1 MAKTDQEILMQ
12 NGYDPAK
19 FKLTRLPDGSG
30 KVDPIDSGF
39 SFSGAARDPVSD
51 RQLSQSTAAAMDPRM
66 TPSGLSAQQS
76 HSQYSTERAFG
87 TGVAHGA
94 LPAAAG
100 FAGGLLAE
108 AGLSAAGVAG
118 WPLAAGVGVAGLGA
132 SVLAGMG
139 QQALRTPE
147 EQLKL
152 DEMIA
157 QHPRAYQF
165 GNLAPNL
172 VFGLPGIAGL
182 QGTARFAGNTAALGM
197 RNATRLAAETGDAAH
212 VVNTALGA
220 GMVAGTRGP
229 EIVRNYAEGKPV
241 DWEGAAIDAAAAFGL
256 NRNNP
261 WTGKAVNRIAGREI
275 LPETM
280 QPFNKQKSEALRE
293 GPGKQSFPSREE
305 QLKVQEEQAF
315 ATRFQKAQ
323 QEAHEL
329 AAEEARRAREAQ
341 LTALE
346 QANEAKRKALEQ
358 TPEQAALQ
366 EELDKANA
374 GLTTPKPKVTTAEAL
389 GKATPDAPVPDAPQ
403 TVDAQVAAALDPK
416 STRKVV
422 LFTEGQDAPE
432 AIEGLLPVVLTN
444 GKTAFFNPRKWKSA
458 AQARKAVLAA
468 DKEQFDATL
477 LGMSQSVKPANA
489 AAVVTT
495 DAPNGTPNVQA
506 EVVGLEGMQAAAA
519 AGQAAVPGGTT
530 KVKPAGAVE
539 GERLSSETPESFN
552 TEAGAVPQGQQATY
566 RLASALGA
574 SGVDTRVV
582 GSPVPLHDPSNPDT
596 SYHGKFRPGAKV
608 ETPDGVVEVPPAVTA
623 TTQRADTLAHE
634 ATHVAW
640 DRFDAKQRAKFEA
653 GLKDDP
659 EYLAAVAAE
668 PDLTPQEFVARH
680 GGVELLRRIAAKD
693 WGFWKDVGAT
703 WRVFRGQGDKADVLR
718 QLGNMLA
725 ASPDRKGGG
734 VTYRALTDDEVASGM
749 RKPEPVGPAPTYV
762 PNFQA
767 KFGEPADT
775 KVRSEEEANL
785 PRKPVAL
792 LSERVA
798 ELRAEFPNHEDTVW
812 TEAKARWRLNG
823 LKQTEPKLRQYID
836 QLRGEGLSDLE
847 VNQQLQHDAL
857 GGYAD
862 QPQYSRGTMDTPS
875 TEDPFKD
882 RTFATQTEKE
892 LRSGAPFGVQLDK
905 AGNVPSS
912 VLVGRIAK
920 LPKVE
925 QELLKPFVQW
935 ANEKGTVNAKEAA
948 AWLRDNGPR
957 AEVKNYGMD
966 REQSAAKRELDA
978 LTHDWL
984 ETRDGGTQEAIR
996 RAVRSQERQN
1006 NRGVEAEL
1014 ATLRTPND
1022 IEQARR
1028 YLQLTTQ
1035 VIYDPDVGGPTATT
1049 YYNSISPRPVD
1060 RPMPEWT
1067 ATKGKRNLQRVDVV
1081 IPSEHPQSG
1090 VPDDARIQ
1098 WKQDNLH
1105 ENLPNTLGWAAIQYE
1120 TGPNGE
1126 RIAHV
1131 IEAQSRWGQEMREK
1145 RKIAERYQP
1154 GDFRLERLQATD
1166 HPLLADYNRLI
1177 LKAAIDQ
1184 ARKEG
1189 ATHIAV
1195 SDAETAMLTEMHD
1208 QSAAQRTTLSNYDS
1222 IAAKIQDAWNQ
1233 QTGLTDFKIIPNP
1246 AEYRGTEDFF
1256 ITRNGV
1262 ELGTLIRGTGDTYA
1276 MSGLRSALEQA
1287 LHERHP
1293 RGYSD
1298 LIDSP
1303 EPFQL
1308 QRNRVI
1314 NQEGGMRFNYDA
1326 KKGQLHRIASELTGY
1341 PGEDISFGEH
1351 KNASEGYSE
1360 NGFDITGR
1368 RHREDL
1374 ILKNPDGTPKT
1385 TATGR
1390 LYPIDVPAVRRATG
1404 EPYSF
1409 GGTKYSKGAGFST
1422 IDRIS
1427 DPEVEFAFRRAFN
1440 DRSFYEGKWARD
1452 ITEQLTPD
1460 ERAIIDDVRAKR
1472 VQWYRKTGAPA
1483 FTPEE
1488 KALSDKLDAHYTGIA
1503 NEVNTQGGPRVIKPR
1518 PYYEPENI
1526 STVAKHWL
1534 TTKGSSVESHAIEKA
1549 IADHWVDP
1557 KIVASKGLLEAQQE
1571 AAAQARSYVDG
1582 LRGSEPDQDLST
1594 HFGPLRK
1601 EAGFGLPASVT
1612 VNGEV
1617 IPIRE
1622 ADAVRA
1628 LTTYGRR
1635 TARDFAFYK
1644 NVEEPYGVGLNG
1656 QQTPIP
1662 NVPNIKE
1669 DPFVVHAMTAYRG
1682 RDVGGENPF
1691 NQRVHQAMRMASS
1704 MKLAA
1709 VAGVRNVLQL
1719 PTEMFKYAGNDVSVP
1734 LRAFNEARSNYNDVL
1749 ERAIARGGF
1758 RRSQSDLAYAD
1769 NTYSTDR
1776 VAELFGQAADAI
1788 GKWGGRGKLEE
1799 ASRVL
1804 STAQAEIRAA
1814 KMLADND
1821 VEGMRR
1827 LGVDPT
1833 APHAGEKLTLALTS
1847 AIEGTYDAREL
1858 PTYIWSGNKTFEDL
1872 FSVFKWNIEKSNT
1885 FYKDVLKPAANG
1897 NPGPLIMSLAAA
1909 AGITVPLTKFLNE
1922 FVNKRKAGPTWREIS
1937 TADEMTGE
1945 SHLRQRAAWLT
1956 DAVNLAGVAGMY
1968 STLANQAAQLLAGN
1982 AAHNLVFVAGNEVF
1996 LKDLVNAGV
2005 SYIETLNAGEDPID
2019 AAGVLTKQMLSNM
2032 FQTGRALMN
2041 QLPAMKDELQRK
2053 SDLRDRSVYEQLVND
2068 KQGQRNPAT
2077 PNPAIGMKEKEF
2089 KQTADMVQATELLD
2103 ILVKRY
2109 VDKYKTRPDLLK
2121 DKLES
2126 LARNPDRLF
2135 PSLDGND
2142 DLGAV
2147 RYASYLRSVFGD
2159 EELKRR
2165 ASEAAMRQ
2173 ALNSA
2178 KSDMARQFV
2187 PDL

>member
-659 EYLAAVAAE
+659 EYLAAVATE

-680 GGVELLRRIAAKD
+680 GGVELLKRIAAKD

-823 LKQTEPKLRQYID
+823 LAKTEPKLAQYI
-836 QLRGEGLSDLE
+836 QEMRGEGLSDLE

-892 LRSGAPFGVQLDK
+892 LRSGSPFGVQLDK

-948 AWLRDNGPR
+948 DWLRANGPR

-966 REQSAAKRELDA
+966 RPVSEARKEYDKLRGELDSYRGLHHDHMEDIGGAGTDSEFERTA
-978 LTHDWL
+978 LNIG
-984 ETRDGGTQEAIR
+984 RANR
-996 RAVRSQERQN
+996 RGELTN
-1006 NRGVEAEL
+1006 VEVVKLLRLNDL
-1014 ATLRTPND
+1014 AKQIVNEPWDTS
-1022 IEQARR
+1022 
-1028 YLQLTTQ
+1028 
-1035 VIYDPDVGGPTATT
+1035 PTATT

-1067 ATKGKRNLQRVDVV
+1067 TTKGKRNLQRVDVV

-1126 RIAHV
+1126 RIA
-1131 IEAQSRWGQEMREK
+1131 
-1145 RKIAERYQP
+1145 
-1154 GDFRLERLQATD
+1154 
-1166 HPLLADYNRLI
+1166 
-1177 LKAAIDQ
+1177 
-1184 ARKEG
+1184 
-1189 ATHIAV
+1189 
-1195 SDAETAMLTEMHD
+1195 
-1208 QSAAQRTTLSNYDS
+1208 
-1222 IAAKIQDAWNQ
+1222 
-1233 QTGLTDFKIIPNP
+1233 
-1246 AEYRGTEDFF
+1246 
-1256 ITRNGV
+1256 
-1262 ELGTLIRGTGDTYA
+1262 
-1276 MSGLRSALEQA
+1276 
-1287 LHERHP
+1287 
-1293 RGYSD
+1293 
-1298 LIDSP
+1298 
-1303 EPFQL
+1303 
-1308 QRNRVI
+1308 
-1314 NQEGGMRFNYDA
+1314 
-1326 KKGQLHRIASELTGY
+1326 
-1341 PGEDISFGEH
+1341 
-1351 KNASEGYSE
+1351 
-1360 NGFDITGR
+1360 
-1368 RHREDL
+1368 
-1374 ILKNPDGTPKT
+1374 
-1385 TATGR
+1385 
-1390 LYPIDVPAVRRATG
+1390 
-1404 EPYSF
+1404 
-1409 GGTKYSKGAGFST
+1409 
-1422 IDRIS
+1422 
-1427 DPEVEFAFRRAFN
+1427 
-1440 DRSFYEGKWARD
+1440 
-1452 ITEQLTPD
+1452 
-1460 ERAIIDDVRAKR
+1460 
-1472 VQWYRKTGAPA
+1472 
-1483 FTPEE
+1483 
-1488 KALSDKLDAHYTGIA
+1488 
-1503 NEVNTQGGPRVIKPR
+1503 
-1518 PYYEPENI
+1518 
-1526 STVAKHWL
+1526 
-1534 TTKGSSVESHAIEKA
+1534 
-1549 IADHWVDP
+1549 
-1557 KIVASKGLLEAQQE
+1557 
-1571 AAAQARSYVDG
+1571 
-1582 LRGSEPDQDLST
+1582 
-1594 HFGPLRK
+1594 
-1601 EAGFGLPASVT
+1601 
-1612 VNGEV
+1612 
-1617 IPIRE
+1617 
-1622 ADAVRA
+1622 
-1628 LTTYGRR
+1628 
-1635 TARDFAFYK
+1635 
-1644 NVEEPYGVGLNG
+1644 
-1656 QQTPIP
+1656 
-1662 NVPNIKE
+1662 
-1669 DPFVVHAMTAYRG
+1669 
-1682 RDVGGENPF
+1682 
-1691 NQRVHQAMRMASS
+1691 
-1704 MKLAA
+1704 
-1709 VAGVRNVLQL
+1709 
-1719 PTEMFKYAGNDVSVP
+1719 
-1734 LRAFNEARSNYNDVL
+1734 
-1749 ERAIARGGF
+1749 
-1758 RRSQSDLAYAD
+1758 
-1769 NTYSTDR
+1769 
-1776 VAELFGQAADAI
+1776 
-1788 GKWGGRGKLEE
+1788 
-1799 ASRVL
+1799 
-1804 STAQAEIRAA
+1804 
-1814 KMLADND
+1814 
-1821 VEGMRR
+1821 
-1827 LGVDPT
+1827 
-1833 APHAGEKLTLALTS
+1833 
-1847 AIEGTYDAREL
+1847 
-1858 PTYIWSGNKTFEDL
+1858 
-1872 FSVFKWNIEKSNT
+1872 
-1885 FYKDVLKPAANG
+1885 
-1897 NPGPLIMSLAAA
+1897 
-1909 AGITVPLTKFLNE
+1909 
-1922 FVNKRKAGPTWREIS
+1922 
-1937 TADEMTGE
+1937 
-1945 SHLRQRAAWLT
+1945 
-1956 DAVNLAGVAGMY
+1956 
-1968 STLANQAAQLLAGN
+1968 
-1982 AAHNLVFVAGNEVF
+1982 
-1996 LKDLVNAGV
+1996 
-2005 SYIETLNAGEDPID
+2005 
-2019 AAGVLTKQMLSNM
+2019 
-2032 FQTGRALMN
+2032 
-2041 QLPAMKDELQRK
+2041 
-2053 SDLRDRSVYEQLVND
+2053 RDR
-2068 KQGQRNPAT
+2068 
-2077 PNPAIGMKEKEF
+2077 
-2089 KQTADMVQATELLD
+2089 
-2103 ILVKRY
+2103 
-2109 VDKYKTRPDLLK
+2109 
-2121 DKLES
+2121 
-2126 LARNPDRLF
+2126 
-2135 PSLDGND
+2135 
-2142 DLGAV
+2142 
-2147 RYASYLRSVFGD
+2147 
-2159 EELKRR
+2159 
-2165 ASEAAMRQ
+2165 
-2173 ALNSA
+2173 
-2178 KSDMARQFV
+2178 
-2187 PDL
+2187 

>member
-118 WPLAAGVGVAGLGA
+118 WPLAAGVGIVGLGS

-293 GPGKQSFPSREE
+293 GPGKQAFPSREE

-422 LFTEGQDAPE
+422 LFTDGQDAPE

-477 LGMSQSVKPANA
+477 LGMSQSTKPANA

-659 EYLAAVAAE
+659 EYLAAVASE

-680 GGVELLRRIAAKD
+680 GGVELLKRIAAKD

-749 RKPEPVGPAPTYV
+749 RKPEPVGPPPTYV

-948 AWLRDNGPR
+948 DWLRANGPR

-966 REQSAAKRELDA
+966 RPVSAAKREYDKLHGEYDA
-978 LTHDWL
+978 MGKVPSFVP
-984 ETRDGGTQEAIR
+984 E
-996 RAVRSQERQN
+996 V
-1006 NRGVEAEL
+1006 
-1014 ATLRTPND
+1014 
-1022 IEQARR
+1022 
-1028 YLQLTTQ
+1028 
-1035 VIYDPDVGGPTATT
+1035 VGGVYRVHYYNHGGNGRDVVMEVSRAEWDRAKRFEELGQEIAREAARPDEPTATT

-1208 QSAAQRTTLSNYDS
+1208 QSASTQPGIYD
-1222 IAAKIQDAWNQ
+1222 APGLAGLVMNNVGTQDALVWTL
-1233 QTGLTDFKIIPNP
+1233 TGRVKF
-1246 AEYRGTEDFF
+1246 EDGRWLPETRQKGF
-1256 ITRNGV
+1256 ISPSEMSSQSR
-1262 ELGTLIRGTGDTYA
+1262 TGND
-1276 MSGLRSALEQA
+1276 R
-1287 LHERHP
+1287 
-1293 RGYSD
+1293 YSEA
-1298 LIDSP
+1298 IAKVKREAPVGIS
-1303 EPFQL
+1303 
-1308 QRNRVI
+1308 
-1314 NQEGGMRFNYDA
+1314 QEGGMRFNYDA
-1326 KKGQLHRIASELTGY
+1326 KKGQLHRIASELTGH

-1390 LYPIDVPAVRRATG
+1390 LYPIDVPAARRATG

-1503 NEVNTQGGPRVIKPR
+1503 NEVNAQGGPRVIKPR

-1534 TTKGSSVESHAIEKA
+1534 TTKGSSAESHAIEKA

-1571 AAAQARSYVDG
+1571 AATQARSYVDG

-1734 LRAFNEARSNYNDVL
+1734 LRAFNEVRSNYNDVL

-1821 VEGMRR
+1821 VDGMRR

-2005 SYIETLNAGEDPID
+2005 SYIEALNAGEDPID

>member
-12 NGYDPAK
+12 NGYDPTK

-30 KVDPIDSGF
+30 KVDPIDGGY
-39 SFSGAARDPVSD
+39 SFGGTSRDPVSD

-66 TPSGLSAQQS
+66 TPSGLSAQQA
-76 HSQYSTERAFG
+76 HSQYSAERAFG

-118 WPLAAGVGVAGLGA
+118 WPLAAGVGIVGLGS

-172 VFGLPGIAGL
+172 AFGLPGIAGL

-293 GPGKQSFPSREE
+293 GPGKQAFPSREE

-346 QANEAKRKALEQ
+346 QANAAKRKSLEQ

-366 EELDKANA
+366 VELDKANA
-374 GLTTPKPKVTTAEAL
+374 GLSSAPKPKVTTAEAL

-432 AIEGLLPVVLTN
+432 AIDGLLPVVLTN
-444 GKTAFFNPRKWKSA
+444 GKIAFFNPRKWKST

-477 LGMSQSVKPANA
+477 LGMSQSTKPANA

-506 EVVGLEGMQAAAA
+506 EVVGPEGVQAAAN

-552 TEAGAVPQGQQATY
+552 TEAGAVPQGPQATY

-596 SYHGKFRPGAKV
+596 SYHGKFRPGVKV

-693 WGFWKDVGAT
+693 WGFWKNVGAT

-734 VTYRALTDDEVASGM
+734 VTYRALTDEEVASGM
-749 RKPEPVGPAPTYV
+749 RKPEPVGPPPTYV

-767 KFGEPADT
+767 KFSEPADT
-775 KVRSEEEANL
+775 KVRSDEEANL
-785 PRKPVAL
+785 PVQPREPKQLPERVTQRELPSTREPVGL
-792 LSERVA
+792 LPYRTLPPSRVA

-823 LKQTEPKLRQYID
+823 LKKTEPKLAQYID

-847 VNQQLQHDAL
+847 VNQQIQHDAL

-862 QPQYSRGTMDTPS
+862 QPQYSKGTMDAPS

-892 LRSGAPFGVQLDK
+892 LRSGSPFGVQLDK

-948 AWLRDNGPR
+948 AWLKDNGPR

-966 REQSAAKRELDA
+966 RPVSAAKRELDA
-978 LTHDWL
+978 LTHDWFENL
-984 ETRDGGTQEAIR
+984 SPDDKSYVMEVSAYGHQEGGEQWAANNHKKETGTLP
-996 RAVRSQERQN
+996 SP
-1006 NRGVEAEL
+1006 EL
-1014 ATLRTPND
+1014 MD
-1022 IEQARR
+1022 KARR
-1028 YLQLTTQ
+1028 WGELKRQT
-1035 VIYDPDVGGPTATT
+1035 DKEPDDTSSPTATT

-1067 ATKGKRNLQRVDVV
+1067 TTKGRKNLQRVDVV
-1081 IPSEHPQSG
+1081 IPTPKNNGKWMTQYESDQANTLWH
-1090 VPDDARIQ
+1090 
-1098 WKQDNLH
+1098 QDNLH

-1131 IEAQSRWGQEMREK
+1131 IEAQSRWGQEMRNRTQSQKDMYGDEK
-1145 RKIAERYQP
+1145 N
-1154 GDFRLERLQATD
+1154 
-1166 HPLLADYNRLI
+1166 HPLLRDYNRLI

-1189 ATHIAV
+1189 ATHIAI

-1208 QSAAQRTTLSNYDS
+1208 QSAGTVYRNPTTGETYEHHVGEPIQRQRL
-1222 IAAKIQDAWNQ
+1222 K
-1233 QTGLTDFKIIPNP
+1233 
-1246 AEYRGTEDFF
+1246 
-1256 ITRNGV
+1256 
-1262 ELGTLIRGTGDTYA
+1262 ELGYTDVVRK
-1276 MSGLRSALEQA
+1276 
-1287 LHERHP
+1287 
-1293 RGYSD
+1293 
-1298 LIDSP
+1298 ID
-1303 EPFQL
+1303 
-1308 QRNRVI
+1308 
-1314 NQEGGMRFNYDA
+1314 QEGGMRFNYDA
-1326 KKGQLHRIASELTGY
+1326 KKGQLHRIASELTGN

-1351 KNASEGYSE
+1351 KNALAQYTRDYVGPEAEAARMEGRPWPRS
-1360 NGFDITGR
+1360 
-1368 RHREDL
+1368 DL

-1390 LYPIDVPAVRRATG
+1390 LYPIDVPAARRATG

-1409 GGTKYSKGAGFST
+1409 GGTKYSKGVGFGT

-1440 DRSFYEGKWARD
+1440 DRSYYEGKWARD
-1452 ITEQLTPD
+1452 ITEQLTPG

-1503 NEVNTQGGPRVIKPR
+1503 NEINAQGGPRVIKPR

-1534 TTKGSSVESHAIEKA
+1534 TTKGSSAESHAIEKA

-1582 LRGSEPDQDLST
+1582 LRGSEPDRDLST

-1644 NVEEPYGVGLNG
+1644 NVEEPYGVGLSGNH
-1656 QQTPIP
+1656 TPIP
-1662 NVPNIKE
+1662 GVPNIKE

-1833 APHAGEKLTLALTS
+1833 APHAGEKLALALTN

-1858 PTYIWSGNKTFEDL
+1858 PTYVWSGNKTFEDL

-1922 FVNKRKAGPTWREIS
+1922 FVNKRKAGPTWREIN

-1945 SHLRQRAAWLT
+1945 SHLRQRAAWLA

-1968 STLANQAAQLLAGN
+1968 STLANQAAQLVAGN

-2005 SYIETLNAGEDPID
+2005 SYIEALNAGEDWLD
-2019 AAGVLTKQMLSNM
+2019 AAGALTKQMLSNM
-2032 FQTGRALMN
+2032 FQTGRAIMN

-2142 DLGAV
+2142 DLGAA

-2165 ASEAAMRQ
+2165 ASEAALRQ